1 MVHTTEGVRTVPESP
16 RAGHRRRS
24 DACPAVDTVRGVIRQ
39 LRIYELFEETKDAF
53 HERFRDHAAPIMASH
68 GFRIVAGWD
77 SASDG
82 GPEFVYLLEWP
93 DETTM
98 NERWAAFMADDEWAR
113 IKRESSSRHGPMVGS
128 IQDRVLIAVDDI
140 PTAIGDAST

>member
-1 MVHTTEGVRTVPESP
+1 M
-16 RAGHRRRS
+16 
-24 DACPAVDTVRGVIRQ
+24 IRQ
-39 LRIYELFEETKDAF
+39 LRIYELFAETKDAF

-77 SASDG
+77 STCDG
-82 GPEFVYLLEWP
+82 RPEFVYLLEWP

-113 IKRESSSRHGPMVGS
+113 IKRETSSRYGQMVGS
-128 IQDRVLIAVDDI
+128 IQDRVLTAVDYI
-140 PTAIGDAST
+140 PTAIGDART